1 MSDTATRLE
10 TRPLHPAFGVEVL
23 GVDLA
28 RDPLDEIYPALRDLF
43 ERHSAVLL
51 RGQQDLPSDRHLE
64 LVRRFGPIE
73 DRKADERA
81 DGEAFEIP
89 KVSNR
94 AGDGQVY
101 GEHDLNTLNL
111 KANQLWHTDSTFLPV
126 PALAN
131 AIVARVVTSH
141 GGETELA
148 STRAA
153 FRSLSQDR
161 QERLRNSVLH
171 HHYAHSRARISPELA
186 DWPMFNKWPA
196 QRWRAVWPNPVTGEE
211 AVYVASH
218 AFAAD
223 GLARAAGQ
231 ALVDELI
238 ETCTRPEFVYT
249 HAWAPG
255 DVLIFDERATL
266 HRGRPWPYE
275 QERTL
280 EAICVSATEDD
291 GLEAVR
297 PPDLRS

>member
-1 MSDTATRLE
+1 MTETKTRLE

-23 GVDLA
+23 NVDLA
-28 RDPLDEIYPALRDLF
+28 RQSMADIYPALRDLF

-51 RGQQDLPSDRHLE
+51 RGQQDLTSEQHID

-73 DRKADERA
+73 DRKADERGA
-81 DGEAFEIP
+81 DEGFEIP

-94 AGDGQVY
+94 SDDGQVY
-101 GEHDLNTLNL
+101 GEYDLNTLNL

-131 AIVARVVTSH
+131 TIVARVVTPH

-148 STRAA
+148 SSRAA
-153 FRSLSQDR
+153 FRAMSPAE
-161 QERLRNSVLH
+161 QERVRNTVLH

-223 GLARAAGQ
+223 AMSRDEGAK
-231 ALVDELI
+231 LVDALI
-238 ETCTRPEFVYT
+238 EACTQPEFVYT
-249 HAWAPG
+249 HSWSAG

-280 EAICVSATEDD
+280 DAICVSATEGD